1 MKPLLVMSLVFAL
14 CGVPQLVLAQE
25 AQTQSPATEP
35 TQSQSSPPTAK
46 PPQTPTSAP
55 IRPAEGEA
63 PEGNNAQE
71 PAALP
76 DSPSASQTQAVQ
88 APEKT
93 PQFEGL
99 SQQAQPAG
107 TAAAE
112 SMAPSGP
119 AASKPA
125 GSAMAPGKQRM
136 SRSFL
141 IKMGALLGA
150 GAAIGTVFA
159 LSASSPSRPPGAA
172 R

>member
-1 MKPLLVMSLVFAL
+1 MKPLLVVALVFAL
-14 CGVPQLVLAQE
+14 CGLPQLVLAQE
-25 AQTQSPATEP
+25 AQAQSPATEP
-35 TQSQSSPPTAK
+35 DQSQSSPAK
-46 PPQTPTSAP
+46 ATPQTPTSAP
-55 IRPAEGEA
+55 IRPAAGEA
-63 PEGNNAQE
+63 PEGTNAQE

-76 DSPSASQTQAVQ
+76 DSPSASQAQAAP

-93 PQFEGL
+93 PQFETP
-99 SQQAQPAG
+99 SQEAQPAG
-107 TAAAE
+107 IAAAE
-112 SMAPSGP
+112 SAAPSGP

-125 GSAMAPGKQRM
+125 GSALAPGKQRM